1 MRKVAIICAK
11 ELRVY
16 FGSVIG
22 YVTVSAFLAM
32 SGVAFFY
39 WVNQFRASSMRP
51 VFQIICVVLLLTVP
65 AITMRLL
72 AGEFASGTADLLVVS
87 QVAPFQIVLGK
98 FLFCLCLVFIL
109 LLCTCHLPLLLLN
122 YGAPD
127 VGEILAGYIGL
138 LLAGAFFYSVGLFA
152 SSLTR
157 NTAIAAVIAV
167 GILLGLFLLPGGTNE
182 AISVVGLLSPFTHF
196 RGFAKGVLDTADAAY
211 FLLGVCFFLFL
222 TTRVLR
228 MRRRV

>member
-1 MRKVAIICAK
+1 MRKAAIICTK
-11 ELRVY
+11 ELRGY
-16 FGSVIG
+16 FGSFIG
-22 YVTVSAFLAM
+22 YVTLSAFLAM
-32 SGVAFFY
+32 SGVAFFF

-51 VFQIICVVLLLTVP
+51 VFQIICVVLLLTAP

-87 QVAPFQIVLGK
+87 RVSPVHIVLGK

-109 LLCTCHLPLLLLN
+109 LFCTCHLPLLLVN
-122 YGAPD
+122 YGTPD
-127 VGEILAGYIGL
+127 MGEILAGYIGL
-138 LLAGAFFYSVGLFA
+138 ILAGAFFCSVGLFA

-157 NTAIAAVIAV
+157 NTAVAAVIAL
-167 GILLGLFLLPGGTNE
+167 GGLLGLFMLPGGKDG
-182 AISVVGLLSPFTHF
+182 AVSIAAALSPFTHF
-196 RGFAKGVLDTADAAY
+196 SNFAKGVLDTADVAY

-228 MRRRV
+228 LRRRI

>member
-1 MRKVAIICAK
+1 MRKAAIICSK

-32 SGVAFFY
+32 SGVAFFF

-51 VFQIICVVLLLTVP
+51 VFQIICVVLLLTAPV
-65 AITMRLL
+65 ITMRLL

-87 QVAPFQIVLGK
+87 QVTPIPIVLGK
-98 FLFCLCLVFIL
+98 FLFCLCLVLIL
-109 LLCTCHLPLLLLN
+109 LLCTCHFPLLLLN
-122 YGAPD
+122 YGTPD
-127 VGEILAGYIGL
+127 VGEILGGYLGL
-138 LLAGAFFYSVGLFA
+138 FLAGAFFCSVGLFA

-167 GILLGLFLLPGGTNE
+167 GALLGLFMLPGGENGAVPIAE
-182 AISVVGLLSPFTHF
+182 ALSPFAHF
-196 RGFAKGVLDTADAAY
+196 GSFAKGVLDTADLAY
-211 FLLGVCFFLFL
+211 FLLGVCFFLFM

-228 MRRRV
+228 LRRRI